1 MLEQL
6 NTFFKKI
13 FSNEETIVFS
23 FAILAFFIVISF
35 FGSVLTPFMISIV
48 VAYLLVGLQKKIQ
61 SYNVNAEFSINYYF
75 YYFYSYR
82 CSLSDLVGSIAI
94 YSASSLC
101 LDVPNLFNNFL
112 DFISD
117 LPAKFPDLV
126 SSDQIAIFFQ
136 AVSEEIAFIAQNIVK
151 SSISGIQ
158 STITILLYIILFP
171 ILVFF
176 FLFDRKNIIDGFLK
190 IIPGKRE
197 MFTDIWAEMDV
208 QLSNYVRGKTI
219 EIFIVGVVAAIIFSS
234 LGLKYSAL
242 LSVLVGLSVI
252 IPYVGAFLVTIPVVI
267 VGLLQFGLD
276 TQFYILIGLY
286 LLLQALDGNLLVP
299 LIFSET
305 VKLHPVIIIL
315 AVFIFGS
322 MFGFWGVFFSI
333 PIATFIKAVWNAWP
347 SSAAFKST
355 FYHFKNL
362 INMTFNFT
370 ERHSLMITPFSFT
383 KKVLLSTPMY
393 SLPYIDFNFITSKA
407 LHTFSSGSDKSSNGN
422 DCLLLKFS

>member
-35 FGSVLTPFMISIV
+35 FGSVLTPFMVSIV

-61 SYNVNAEFSINYYF
+61 SYNVNENLALIITFTIF
-75 YYFYSYR
+75 IVTGAA
-82 CSLSDLVGSIAI
+82 LVIWLVPLLYIQLQAFV
-94 YSASSLC
+94 

-197 MFTDIWAEMDV
+197 MFTTYGLRWMCSLVIMFE
-208 QLSNYVRGKTI
+208 VR
-219 EIFIVGVVAAIIFSS
+219 
-234 LGLKYSAL
+234 L
-242 LSVLVGLSVI
+242 
-252 IPYVGAFLVTIPVVI
+252 
-267 VGLLQFGLD
+267 
-276 TQFYILIGLY
+276 
-286 LLLQALDGNLLVP
+286 
-299 LIFSET
+299 
-305 VKLHPVIIIL
+305 
-315 AVFIFGS
+315 
-322 MFGFWGVFFSI
+322 
-333 PIATFIKAVWNAWP
+333 
-347 SSAAFKST
+347 
-355 FYHFKNL
+355 
-362 INMTFNFT
+362 
-370 ERHSLMITPFSFT
+370 
-383 KKVLLSTPMY
+383 
-393 SLPYIDFNFITSKA
+393 
-407 LHTFSSGSDKSSNGN
+407 
-422 DCLLLKFS
+422 

>member
-1 MLEQL
+1 MLDEL
-6 NTFFKKI
+6 NKVFKKI

-23 FAILAFFIVISF
+23 IAILLIFLIITY
-35 FGSVLTPFMISIV
+35 FGSILTPFLISVV

-61 SYNVNAEFSINYYF
+61 TYNIGQYTSLIITFSIF
-75 YYFYSYR
+75 IVTGAA
-82 CSLSDLVGSIAI
+82 LIIWLVPLLYIQLQAFI
-94 YSASSLC
+94 

-112 DFISD
+112 DYMSD
-117 LPAKFPDLV
+117 LPAKFPELV

-136 AVSEEIAFIAQNIVK
+136 AISEEITAIAQNIIK

-176 FLFDRKNIIDGFLK
+176 FLFDRKNIIDGVLK

-197 MFTDIWAEMDV
+197 MFSNVWAEMDI

-219 EIFIVGVVAAIIFSS
+219 EIFIVGAVAAIIFSS

-252 IPYVGAFLVTIPVVI
+252 IPYVGAFLVTIPIVI
-267 VGLLQFGLD
+267 VGLLQFGLG
-276 TQFYILIGLY
+276 TQFYLLVSLY

-305 VKLHPVIIIL
+305 LKLHPVVIIL

-347 SSAAFKST
+347 SS
-355 FYHFKNL
+355 L
-362 INMTFNFT
+362 
-370 ERHSLMITPFSFT
+370 E
-383 KKVLLSTPMY
+383 
-393 SLPYIDFNFITSKA
+393 
-407 LHTFSSGSDKSSNGN
+407 
-422 DCLLLKFS
+422 

>member
-1 MLEQL
+1 MLNEL
-6 NTFFKKI
+6 NKVLKKI

-23 FAILAFFIVISF
+23 LGILLFFIIISY
-35 FGSVLTPFMISIV
+35 FGSILTPFLISVV

-61 SYNVNAEFSINYYF
+61 SYNVGENVSLIITFSIF
-75 YYFYSYR
+75 IITGAA
-82 CSLSDLVGSIAI
+82 LIVWLVPLLYIQLQAFV
-94 YSASSLC
+94 

-112 DFISD
+112 DFMSD
-117 LPAKFPDLV
+117 LPAKFPELV
-126 SSDQIAIFFQ
+126 SSEQIAVFFQ
-136 AVSEEIAFIAQNIVK
+136 AVSEEISVIAQNIVK

-176 FLFDRKNIIDGFLK
+176 FLFDRKNIINGALK

-197 MFTDIWAEMDV
+197 MFSNVWSEMDI

-219 EIFIVGVVAAIIFSS
+219 EIFIVGIVAAIIFSS

-252 IPYVGAFLVTIPVVI
+252 IPYVGAFLVTIPVLI
-267 VGLLQFGLD
+267 VGLLQFGLG
-276 TQFYILIGLY
+276 TQFYLLVGLY

-305 VKLHPVIIIL
+305 VKLHPVVIIL

-347 SSAAFKST
+347 SSV
-355 FYHFKNL
+355 
-362 INMTFNFT
+362 
-370 ERHSLMITPFSFT
+370 E
-383 KKVLLSTPMY
+383 
-393 SLPYIDFNFITSKA
+393 
-407 LHTFSSGSDKSSNGN
+407 
-422 DCLLLKFS
+422 

>member
-1 MLEQL
+1 MLDEL
-6 NTFFKKI
+6 NKLLKKI

-23 FAILAFFIVISF
+23 LAILLFFVVIAY
-35 FGSVLTPFMISIV
+35 FGSILTPFLISVV

-61 SYNVNAEFSINYYF
+61 SYNVSQNASLIITFSIF
-75 YYFYSYR
+75 IISGAT
-82 CSLSDLVGSIAI
+82 LVVWLVPLLYIQLQAFI
-94 YSASSLC
+94 

-112 DFISD
+112 DFMSD
-117 LPAKFPDLV
+117 LPAKFPELV
-126 SSDQIAIFFQ
+126 SSEQIAVFFQ
-136 AVSEEIAFIAQNIVK
+136 AVSEEISVIAQNIVK

-176 FLFDRKNIIDGFLK
+176 FLFDRKNIIDGMLK
-190 IIPGKRE
+190 VIPGKRE
-197 MFTDIWAEMDV
+197 MFSNVWTEMDI

-219 EIFIVGVVAAIIFSS
+219 EIFIVGIVAAIIFSS

-267 VGLLQFGLD
+267 VGLLQFGLG
-276 TQFYILIGLY
+276 TQFYLLVGLY

-305 VKLHPVIIIL
+305 VKLHPVVIIL

-347 SSAAFKST
+347 S
-355 FYHFKNL
+355 
-362 INMTFNFT
+362 
-370 ERHSLMITPFSFT
+370 
-383 KKVLLSTPMY
+383 
-393 SLPYIDFNFITSKA
+393 A
-407 LHTFSSGSDKSSNGN
+407 LE
-422 DCLLLKFS
+422 

>member
-1 MLEQL
+1 MLDEL
-6 NTFFKKI
+6 NKVFKKI

-23 FAILAFFIVISF
+23 IAILLIFLIITY
-35 FGSVLTPFMISIV
+35 FGSILTPFLISVV

-61 SYNVNAEFSINYYF
+61 TYNIGQYTSLIITFSIF
-75 YYFYSYR
+75 IVTGAA
-82 CSLSDLVGSIAI
+82 LIIWLVPLLYIQLQAFI
-94 YSASSLC
+94 
-101 LDVPNLFNNFL
+101 LDVPNLFSNFL
-112 DFISD
+112 DYMSD
-117 LPAKFPDLV
+117 LPTKFPELV

-136 AVSEEIAFIAQNIVK
+136 AVSEEITAIAQNIIK

-176 FLFDRKNIIDGFLK
+176 FLFDRKNIIDGVLK

-197 MFTDIWAEMDV
+197 MFSNVWAEMDI

-219 EIFIVGVVAAIIFSS
+219 EIFIVGAVAAIIFSS

-252 IPYVGAFLVTIPVVI
+252 IPYVGAFLVTIPIVI
-267 VGLLQFGLD
+267 VGLLQFGLG
-276 TQFYILIGLY
+276 TQFYLLVSLY

-305 VKLHPVIIIL
+305 LKLHPVVIIL

-347 SSAAFKST
+347 SSLG
-355 FYHFKNL
+355 NL
-362 INMTFNFT
+362 SQIF
-370 ERHSLMITPFSFT
+370 
-383 KKVLLSTPMY
+383 
-393 SLPYIDFNFITSKA
+393 
-407 LHTFSSGSDKSSNGN
+407 
-422 DCLLLKFS
+422 